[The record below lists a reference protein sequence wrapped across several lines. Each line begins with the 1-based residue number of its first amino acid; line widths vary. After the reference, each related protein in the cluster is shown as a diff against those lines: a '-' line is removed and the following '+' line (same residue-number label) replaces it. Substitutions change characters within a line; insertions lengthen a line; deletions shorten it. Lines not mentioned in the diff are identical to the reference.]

1 MNLRRIFLLLWC
13 GATLQLAGSAAS
25 RPNLL
30 FLFADDQRA
39 DTVGAW
45 GNPHIQTPHLDRLVA
60 QGFSFRNN
68 YCFGGNSG
76 AVCIP
81 SRAMLMSGRTW
92 FHVQHSLAG
101 TTTFPEHLR
110 AQGYQT
116 FATGKWHNGQE
127 SFLRSFAEGRSVH
140 FGGMDDHTRVA
151 VQDLKP
157 DRTFTPKKPAAR
169 FSSEQFAEEAIQF
182 LEQRTNTAPF
192 LAYIAFT
199 APHDPRNP
207 PAEWREHYYARKLPL
222 PRNYLPQH
230 PFDNGQ
236 LVLRDENLLPWPRP
250 PELLRDQL
258 AEYYG
263 LISHLDSQIGRIL
276 EALQRSPVA
285 TNTLIIYAADHGL
298 ALGSHGLL
306 ATVSG
311 HFYK

>member
-1 MNLRRIFLLLWC
+1 
-13 GATLQLAGSAAS
+13 
-25 RPNLL
+25 
-30 FLFADDQRA
+30 
-39 DTVGAW
+39 
-45 GNPHIQTPHLDRLVA
+45 
-60 QGFSFRNN
+60 
-68 YCFGGNSG
+68 
-76 AVCIP
+76 
-81 SRAMLMSGRTW
+81 
-92 FHVQHSLAG
+92 
-101 TTTFPEHLR
+101 
-110 AQGYQT
+110 
-116 FATGKWHNGQE
+116 
-127 SFLRSFAEGRSVH
+127 
-140 FGGMDDHTRVA
+140 MDDHTRVA